1 MSLRTFFIHP
11 MFAEAFPQISASP
24 SLVWVVSAICFQMIN
39 VLLGAFMA
47 FQRKS
52 PGLIRA
58 HRFLYFAILFSL
70 GYYLVLNGVH
80 LGNSVWD
87 YLIFLYFI
95 TVIPLSKRWDVLA
108 HAFFAL
114 MGLTFLPVLILLQL

>member
-1 MSLRTFFIHP
+1 
-11 MFAEAFPQISASP
+11 MFAEAFPQVSSSP
-24 SLVWVVSAICFQMIN
+24 SLVWLISAICFQMTN

-47 FQRKS
+47 FQHKG
-52 PGLIRA
+52 PGLLRA
-58 HRFLYFAILFSL
+58 HRFLYVAILSSL
-70 GYYLVLNGVH
+70 FFYLILNQVH

-87 YLIFLYFI
+87 YLVFLYFI

-114 MGLTFLPVLILLQL
+114 MGLTFLPALILLQL

>member
-1 MSLRTFFIHP
+1 
-11 MFAEAFPQISASP
+11 MFAEAFPQISGSP

-47 FQRKS
+47 FQHKS
-52 PGLIRA
+52 PVLIRA
-58 HRFLYFAILFSL
+58 HRFLYFAVLFSL
-70 GYYLVLNGVH
+70 GFFLVMNGVH
-80 LGNSVWD
+80 LGNSIWD
-87 YLIFLYFI
+87 YLVFIYFI
-95 TVIPLSKRWDVLA
+95 TVIPLSKKWDVLA